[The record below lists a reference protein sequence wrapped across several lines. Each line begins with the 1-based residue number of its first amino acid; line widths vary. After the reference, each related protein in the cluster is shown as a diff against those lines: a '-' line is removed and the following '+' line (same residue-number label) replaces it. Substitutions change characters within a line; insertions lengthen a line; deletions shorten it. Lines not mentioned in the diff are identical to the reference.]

1 MCVPLSLNL
10 QASTEPMQL
19 DVISRVCGTP
29 SPADWPDIVKLPG
42 WGTMKPK
49 KTYRRRIMEDF
60 KDKMPQPALELL
72 DQMLK
77 LDPSKRISAENALNS
92 TWLKNVDPDL

>member
-1 MCVPLSLNL
+1 
-10 QASTEPMQL
+10 
-19 DVISRVCGTP
+19 
-29 SPADWPDIVKLPG
+29 
-42 WGTMKPK
+42 
-49 KTYRRRIMEDF
+49 MEDF

-77 LDPSKRISAENALNS
+77 LDPSKRISAENALNG